1 MSGINHPV
9 KNLNR
14 DPRQANKRL
23 SQQNLPEADERRAS
37 ECEPCVH
44 PTEKY
49 WANQA
54 LTKLD

>member
-23 SQQNLPEADERRAS
+23 SQQNLPRTDIS
-37 ECEPCVH
+37 K
-44 PTEKY
+44 EK
-49 WANQA
+49 APA
-54 LTKLD
+54 LTPRL